1 MSCCNVRGFQG
12 SRIQFQWYQRV
23 ALGKEVTRALSG
35 AECFLLTCFQ
45 GWPLTANQEVRQSFH
60 VGGCKIS
67 AAKDSNNA
75 VARSRYIGE
84 IKKQLLNRS
93 SSHITYTEASS
104 VAFF

>member
-1 MSCCNVRGFQG
+1 MLFRVQSGF
-12 SRIQFQWYQRV
+12 S
-23 ALGKEVTRALSG
+23 
-35 AECFLLTCFQ
+35 LLTCFQ

-84 IKKQLLNRS
+84 IKKQMYRAVFWTLWVR
-93 SSHITYTEASS
+93 ER
-104 VAFF
+104 VG

>member
-1 MSCCNVRGFQG
+1 MLFRVQSGF
-12 SRIQFQWYQRV
+12 S
-23 ALGKEVTRALSG
+23 
-35 AECFLLTCFQ
+35 LLTCFQ